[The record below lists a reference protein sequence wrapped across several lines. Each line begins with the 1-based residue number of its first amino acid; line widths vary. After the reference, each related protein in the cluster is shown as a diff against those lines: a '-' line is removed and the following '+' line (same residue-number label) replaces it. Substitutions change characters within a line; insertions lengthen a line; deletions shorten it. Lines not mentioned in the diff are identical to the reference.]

1 MPFTL
6 NAFAWCKKENLK
18 RSVEPHG
25 STDLSRLTYI
35 SVNLCMIKPNVRF
48 QCSYFMLLTQ
58 ALIYTMPSWSGKILM
73 IYEFKSPNYFRVS
86 C

>member
-6 NAFAWCKKENLK
+6 NAFAWCKKENSK

-35 SVNLCMIKPNVRF
+35 SVNLCMIKPKTNV
-48 QCSYFMLLTQ
+48 LLTKLYEPTGGTIGLSKPSINTK
-58 ALIYTMPSWSGKILM
+58 LISLDIIG
-73 IYEFKSPNYFRVS
+73 
-86 C
+86 